1 MRYLEIRGGLNIPA
15 TNEEQELLERIE
27 ASGGHIARADLN
39 EREREVARLMV
50 SKGHLNRYRRE
61 DQIVFEVND
70 LDDLWRS

>member
-1 MRYLEIRGGLNIPA
+1 MRYLEIRGGLNIPV

-27 ASGGHIARADLN
+27 ASEGHIPRKDLN
-39 EREREVARLMV
+39 EREREVARIMV